1 MCTIRVCRCTIRLCG
16 CIIRVDVCRLEQE
29 LMARMLMKMHPMMST
44 QTDVLEQDDVAD
56 RSDSI
61 PDDESLLGKCL
72 VFLPSSCARVEKA
85 F

>member
-1 MCTIRVCRCTIRLCG
+1 MCGCTIQVDV

-29 LMARMLMKMHPMMST
+29 LMARMLMKMHPVMSA
-44 QTDVLEQDDVAD
+44 QADILEQDDAAD

-72 VFLPSSCARVEKA
+72 VFLPSSCARVEKG
-85 F
+85 FGK